1 MLPKLIT
8 NAQQY
13 VSRDTKG
20 LTIAEENLIL
30 CQPARGVEPRAFS
43 LRMKCS
49 ATELYGHSHTL
60 IKSLVRQ
67 FSIDY
72 LTHRQGKKIQVTGSV
87 MGHAQNQK
95 FFPNRG
101 LEPLFPA

>member
-49 ATELYGHSHTL
+49 TTELYGQLWKYPSCPTTFLHT
-60 IKSLVRQ
+60 IIEVVQ
-67 FSIDY
+67 D
-72 LTHRQGKKIQVTGSV
+72 
-87 MGHAQNQK
+87 
-95 FFPNRG
+95 
-101 LEPLFPA
+101 

>member
-30 CQPARGVEPRAFS
+30 CTRGR
-43 LRMKCS
+43 
-49 ATELYGHSHTL
+49 T
-60 IKSLVRQ
+60 
-67 FSIDY
+67 
-72 LTHRQGKKIQVTGSV
+72 TG
-87 MGHAQNQK
+87 
-95 FFPNRG
+95 
-101 LEPLFPA
+101 LFITNEMLCH